1 MHEEQET
8 LWLGPPALGG
18 LLAAVR
24 GLHNK
29 CMTAWWRGRRPR
41 LELRGSG
48 PTASSLALSL
58 SEPQFLIGKMGLVAC
73 PAYLPTGL

>member
-1 MHEEQET
+1 MDGVCVPNVHTTVYCAQPGWEGGYAWGGRKVT
-8 LWLGPPALGG
+8 TAGASCMGG

-41 LELRGSG
+41 
-48 PTASSLALSL
+48 
-58 SEPQFLIGKMGLVAC
+58 
-73 PAYLPTGL
+73 